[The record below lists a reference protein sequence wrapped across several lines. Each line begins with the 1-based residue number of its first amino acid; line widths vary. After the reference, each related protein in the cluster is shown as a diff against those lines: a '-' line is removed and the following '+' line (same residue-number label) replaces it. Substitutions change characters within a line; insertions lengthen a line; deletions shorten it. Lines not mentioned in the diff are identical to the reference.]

1 MIKTEIPNYKINQ
14 ICRDCYIV
22 SKEISKICKKCHSP
36 RTLSHKEI
44 SKLYIAHIDCDA
56 FYASVEKRD
65 NPTLKNKPVII
76 GGGSRGVV
84 STACYIARTKGVKS
98 AMPMFK
104 AKELCPE
111 AVVIAPNIKKYK
123 NVSLEI
129 REMMKKLTPVI
140 EPISL
145 DEAFLDLKGTYRLH
159 KKVPAL
165 ILVELV
171 KDIKVK
177 IGINVSVGLSFNKYL
192 AKVCSD
198 LDKPKGFSI
207 IGKSEA
213 ISFLKDKPVN
223 LLWGVGSKFKKRLN
237 SEGIIN
243 IGQIQKMQDKEL
255 VKRYGAIGY
264 HIYQLSRGEDNRKI
278 ESNRKIKSIS
288 HETTFQK
295 DTNNKKELEKVLNNL
310 SRKVSDRSKLL
321 GVGGKT
327 INLKLKTKDF
337 KIITRSITFSDATQ
351 LHTRIF
357 KNAKELLHDNINNS
371 KYRLIG
377 VGISELIEEKL
388 CDLDSLIDIKSN
400 NDKKIEVALS
410 KLRNKFGDNIIVK
423 GNNNEYN

>member
-1 MIKTEIPNYKINQ
+1 M
-14 ICRDCYIV
+14 
-22 SKEISKICKKCHSP
+22 
-36 RTLSHKEI
+36 
-44 SKLYIAHIDCDA
+44 
-56 FYASVEKRD
+56 
-65 NPTLKNKPVII
+65 
-76 GGGSRGVV
+76 
-84 STACYIARTKGVKS
+84 
-98 AMPMFK
+98 
-104 AKELCPE
+104 
-111 AVVIAPNIKKYK
+111 KKYK
-123 NVSLEI
+123 DVSREI
-129 REMMKKLTPVI
+129 REIMKKLTPII

-171 KDIKVK
+171 KEIKIK
-177 IGINVSVGLSFNKYL
+177 TGINVSVGLSFNKYL

-207 IGKSEA
+207 IGNSEA
-213 ISFLKDKPVN
+213 IAFLKDKPVN
-223 LLWGVGSKFKKRLN
+223 LLWGVGNKFKKRLN

-264 HIYQLSRGEDNRKI
+264 HIYQLSRGQDTRKI
-278 ESNRKIKSIS
+278 KPNRKIKSVS

-295 DTNNKKELEKVLNNL
+295 DTNNKRELERVLNNL

-321 GVGGKT
+321 GIGGKT
-327 INLKLKTKDF
+327 VNLKLKTKDF
-337 KIITRSITFSDATQ
+337 KLITRSKTFSDPTQ
-351 LHTRIF
+351 LHVRIY
-357 KNAKELLHDNINNS
+357 KTAKELLYNHLNSS

-377 VGISELIEEKL
+377 VGISELTEEKL
-388 CDLDSLIDIKSN
+388 CDLDSLIDLKSN

-410 KLRNKFGDNIIVK
+410 KLRNKFGDNIITK

>member
-1 MIKTEIPNYKINQ
+1 MIKTEIPTYKINQ
-14 ICRDCYIV
+14 ICRDCYVV
-22 SKEISKICKKCHSP
+22 SKEISEICKKCHSP

-65 NPTLKNKPVII
+65 NPALKNKPVII

-111 AVVIAPNIKKYK
+111 AVVIKPNIKKYK
-123 NVSLEI
+123 NVSFEI
-129 REMMKKLTPVI
+129 REIMKKLTPVI

-171 KDIKVK
+171 KDIKIK
-177 IGINVSVGLSFNKYL
+177 TGINVSVGLSFNKYL

-213 ISFLKDKPVN
+213 TSFLKDKPVN

-264 HIYQLSRGEDNRKI
+264 HIYQLSRGKDNRKI
-278 ESNRKIKSIS
+278 QSNRKIKSIS

-337 KIITRSITFSDATQ
+337 KLITRSITFSDATQ

-357 KNAKELLHDNINNS
+357 KNAKKLLYDNLNNS

-410 KLRNKFGDNIIVK
+410 KLRNKFGDNIITK
-423 GNNNEYN
+423 GNSNDYN

>member
-14 ICRDCYIV
+14 ICRDCYVV
-22 SKEISKICKKCHSP
+22 SKEISEICKKCHSP

-65 NPTLKNKPVII
+65 NPALKNKPVII

-111 AVVIAPNIKKYK
+111 AVVIKPNIKKYK

-129 REMMKKLTPVI
+129 REIMKKLTPVI

-171 KDIKVK
+171 KDIKIK
-177 IGINVSVGLSFNKYL
+177 TGINVSVGLSFNKYL

-213 ISFLKDKPVN
+213 TSFLKDKPVN

-264 HIYQLSRGEDNRKI
+264 HIYQLSRGKDNRKI
-278 ESNRKIKSIS
+278 QSNRKIKSIS

-295 DTNNKKELEKVLNNL
+295 DTKNKKELEKALNNL

-337 KIITRSITFSDATQ
+337 KLITRSITFSDATQ

-357 KNAKELLHDNINNS
+357 KNAKKLLYDNLNNS

-410 KLRNKFGDNIIVK
+410 KLRNKFGDNIITK
-423 GNNNEYN
+423 GNSNDYN

>member
-14 ICRDCYIV
+14 ICRDCFVV
-22 SKEISKICKKCHSP
+22 SKEISEICKKCHSP

-65 NPTLKNKPVII
+65 NPALKNKPVII

-84 STACYIARTKGVKS
+84 STACYIARTKGIKS

-111 AVVIAPNIKKYK
+111 AIVIKPNIKKYK
-123 NVSLEI
+123 NISLEI

-159 KKVPAL
+159 KKIPAL

-171 KDIKVK
+171 KDIKTK

-207 IGKSEA
+207 IGKNEGTN
-213 ISFLKDKPVN
+213 FLKDKPVN
-223 LLWGVGSKFKKRLN
+223 LLWGVGNKFKKRLN

-243 IGQIQKMQDKEL
+243 IGQIQKMEDKEL

-264 HIYQLSRGEDNRKI
+264 HIYQLSRGKDNRKI
-278 ESNRKIKSIS
+278 QSNRKIKSIS
-288 HETTFQK
+288 HETTFKK
-295 DTNNKKELEKVLNNL
+295 DTNNKKELEKALNNL

-337 KIITRSITFSDATQ
+337 KLITRSITFSDATQ

-357 KNAKELLHDNINNS
+357 KNANELLSNNLSNS

-410 KLRNKFGDNIIVK
+410 KLRNKFGDNIITK
-423 GNNNEYN
+423 GNSNEYN

>member
-14 ICRDCYIV
+14 ICRDCYVV

-65 NPTLKNKPVII
+65 NPALKNKPVII

-111 AVVIAPNIKKYK
+111 AVVIKPNIKKYK

-129 REMMKKLTPVI
+129 REIMKKLTPVI

-171 KDIKVK
+171 KDIKIK
-177 IGINVSVGLSFNKYL
+177 TGINVSVGLSFNKYL

-213 ISFLKDKPVN
+213 TSFLKDKPVN

-264 HIYQLSRGEDNRKI
+264 HIYQLSRGKDNRKI
-278 ESNRKIKSIS
+278 QSNRKIKSIS

-295 DTNNKKELEKVLNNL
+295 DTKNKKELEKALNNL

-337 KIITRSITFSDATQ
+337 KLITRSITFSDATQ

-357 KNAKELLHDNINNS
+357 KNAKKLLYDNLNNS

-410 KLRNKFGDNIIVK
+410 KLRNKFGDNIITK
-423 GNNNEYN
+423 GNSNDYN

>member
-1 MIKTEIPNYKINQ
+1 MIKSEIPNYNINQ
-14 ICRDCYIV
+14 ICRDCFDV
-22 SKEISKICKKCHSP
+22 SMEISEICKKCHSP

-65 NPTLKNKPVII
+65 DPILQNKPVIV
-76 GGGSRGVV
+76 GGGNRGVV
-84 STACYIARTKGVKS
+84 STACYIARTKGIKS
-98 AMPMFK
+98 AMPMYK

-111 AVVIAPNIKKYK
+111 AVVIKPNMKKYK
-123 NVSLEI
+123 DVSREI
-129 REMMKKLTPVI
+129 REIMKKLTPII

-171 KDIKVK
+171 KEIKIK
-177 IGINVSVGLSFNKYL
+177 TGINVSVGLSFNKYL

-207 IGKSEA
+207 IGNSEA
-213 ISFLKDKPVN
+213 IAFLKDKPVN
-223 LLWGVGSKFKKRLN
+223 LLWGIGNKFKKRLN

-264 HIYQLSRGEDNRKI
+264 HIYQLSRGQDTRKI
-278 ESNRKIKSIS
+278 KPNRKIKSVS

-295 DTNNKKELEKVLNNL
+295 DTNNKRELERVLNNL

-321 GVGGKT
+321 GIGGKT
-327 INLKLKTKDF
+327 VNLKLKTKDF
-337 KIITRSITFSDATQ
+337 KLITRSKTFSDPTQ
-351 LHTRIF
+351 LHVRIY
-357 KNAKELLHDNINNS
+357 KTAKELLYNHLNSS

-377 VGISELIEEKL
+377 VGISELTEEKL
-388 CDLDSLIDIKSN
+388 CDLDSLIDLKSN

-410 KLRNKFGDNIIVK
+410 KLRNKFGDNIITK

>member
-1 MIKTEIPNYKINQ
+1 MIKSEIPNYNINQ
-14 ICRDCYIV
+14 ICRDCFDV
-22 SKEISKICKKCHSP
+22 SMEISEICKKCHSP
-36 RTLSHKEI
+36 RTLSHKQI

-65 NPTLKNKPVII
+65 DPILQNKPVII
-76 GGGSRGVV
+76 GGGNRGVV
-84 STACYIARTKGVKS
+84 STACYIARTKGIKS
-98 AMPMFK
+98 AMPMYK
-104 AKELCPE
+104 AKKLCPE
-111 AVVIAPNIKKYK
+111 AVVIKPNMKKYK
-123 NVSLEI
+123 DVSREI
-129 REMMKKLTPVI
+129 REIMKKLTPII

-171 KDIKVK
+171 KEIKIK
-177 IGINVSVGLSFNKYL
+177 TGINVSVGLSFNKYL

-207 IGKSEA
+207 IGNSEA
-213 ISFLKDKPVN
+213 IAFLKDKPVN
-223 LLWGVGSKFKKRLN
+223 LLWGIGNKFKKRLN

-264 HIYQLSRGEDNRKI
+264 HIYQLSRGQDTRKI
-278 ESNRKIKSIS
+278 KPNRKIKSVS

-295 DTNNKKELEKVLNNL
+295 DTNNKRELERVLNNL

-321 GVGGKT
+321 GIGGKT
-327 INLKLKTKDF
+327 VNLKLKTKDF
-337 KIITRSITFSDATQ
+337 KLITRSKTFSDPTQ
-351 LHTRIF
+351 LHVRIY
-357 KNAKELLHDNINNS
+357 KTAKELLYNHLNSS

-377 VGISELIEEKL
+377 VGISELTEEKL
-388 CDLDSLIDIKSN
+388 CDLDSLIDLKSN

-410 KLRNKFGDNIIVK
+410 KLRNKFGDNIITK
-423 GNNNEYN
+423 GSNNEYN

>member
-14 ICRDCYIV
+14 ICRDCYVV
-22 SKEISKICKKCHSP
+22 SKEISEICKKCHSP

-65 NPTLKNKPVII
+65 NPALKNKPVII

-111 AVVIAPNIKKYK
+111 AVVIKPNIKKYK
-123 NVSLEI
+123 NVSFEI
-129 REMMKKLTPVI
+129 REIMKKLTPLI

-171 KDIKVK
+171 KDIKIK
-177 IGINVSVGLSFNKYL
+177 TGINVSVGLSFNKYL

-213 ISFLKDKPVN
+213 TSFLKDKPVN

-264 HIYQLSRGEDNRKI
+264 HIYQLSRGKDNRKI
-278 ESNRKIKSIS
+278 QSNRKIKSIS

-337 KIITRSITFSDATQ
+337 KLITRSITFPDATQ

-357 KNAKELLHDNINNS
+357 KNAKKLLYDNLNNS

-410 KLRNKFGDNIIVK
+410 KLRNKFGDNIITK
-423 GNNNEYN
+423 GNSNDYN

>member
-14 ICRDCYIV
+14 ICRDCYVV
-22 SKEISKICKKCHSP
+22 SKEISEICKKCHSP

-65 NPTLKNKPVII
+65 NPALKNKPVII

-84 STACYIARTKGVKS
+84 STACYMARTKGVKS

-111 AVVIAPNIKKYK
+111 AVVIKPNIKKYK

-129 REMMKKLTPVI
+129 REIMKKLTPVI

-171 KDIKVK
+171 KDIKIK
-177 IGINVSVGLSFNKYL
+177 TGINVSVGLSFNKYL

-213 ISFLKDKPVN
+213 TSFLKDKPVN

-264 HIYQLSRGEDNRKI
+264 HIYQLSRGKDNRKI
-278 ESNRKIKSIS
+278 QSNRKIKSIS

-295 DTNNKKELEKVLNNL
+295 DTNNKKELEKTLNNL

-327 INLKLKTKDF
+327 INLKLKTNDF
-337 KIITRSITFSDATQ
+337 KLITRSITFSDATQ

-357 KNAKELLHDNINNS
+357 KNAKKLLYDNLNNS

-410 KLRNKFGDNIIVK
+410 KLRNKFGDNIITK
-423 GNNNEYN
+423 GNSNDYN